1 MIQAVIYTFN
11 LHSVIVLQLLEENIY
26 TFMKNEL
33 RRIQRGL
40 NPDYPESLEGQ
51 SEDVLVGGDEEQR
64 SSREAFLEITVNFLR
79 RMKQDELAK
88 CIRNSKNFFRFNMM
102 ARGREGSHF
111 LICFTLMFISSVFII
126 KSFLFKVKI

>member
-1 MIQAVIYTFN
+1 MLVHHHPLSVKVYKKTPDCEMIQAVIYTFN

-79 RMKQDELAK
+79 RMKQDELAE
-88 CIRNSKNFFRFNMM
+88 RLWNSKNFF
-102 ARGREGSHF
+102 SD
-111 LICFTLMFISSVFII
+111 
-126 KSFLFKVKI
+126 